1 MKRIVSA
8 LILALLGSGL
18 VCLAQ
23 GTRTATNRPVVIFD
37 TDMGSDV
44 DDAGA
49 LAVLH
54 RLADRGEVEIAG
66 VIFSSGKNRFG
77 VGVCAAINT
86 WYGRGDLPLGQY
98 QLEDVGDPNNS
109 YSRQIAMATNV
120 YHHKIVDRAPD
131 LVSVYK
137 TVLRSARDGTVTVLT
152 VGHPHGLVWL
162 MRDVEVAALVKKKV
176 SRWVAMGGTPERPSR
191 DWNLGENGVSAYMD
205 ELLSVWP
212 TDVYFS
218 PVGKAVITG
227 NRKLP
232 LSPVNNPVREAYRLW
247 NNALEKGRSSWD
259 QVAVLYAV
267 RPELF
272 DVQRGTMRHVAGPNV
287 VWDPKATNSKHYK
300 VQPRLSDSALAEM
313 IEELMAEPPKL
324 GHQPH

>member
-1 MKRIVSA
+1 MKRVVPG
-8 LILALLGSGL
+8 LILALLGFCV

-23 GTRTATNRPVVIFD
+23 GTQAVTNRPVVIFD

-54 RLADRGEVEIAG
+54 RLADLDEVEIAG
-66 VIFSSGKNRFG
+66 IIFSSGRNRFG

-109 YSRQIAMATNV
+109 YSRQVAMATNL
-120 YHHKIVDRAPD
+120 YHHKIVDQAPD
-131 LVSVYK
+131 AVGVYK
-137 TVLRSARDGTVTVLT
+137 TVLRSARDGSVTILT
-152 VGHPHGLVWL
+152 VGHPHALVWL
-162 MRDVEVAALVKKKV
+162 MRDAGGAALVRKKV
-176 SRWVAMGGTPERPSR
+176 LRWVAMGGTPEKPGR
-191 DWNLGENGVSAYMD
+191 DWNLGENGVSAYMG

-212 TDVYFS
+212 TDVFFS
-218 PVGKAVITG
+218 PVGETVITG

-232 LSPVNNPVREAYRLW
+232 ASPVNNPVRESYRLW

-267 RPELF
+267 RPGLF
-272 DVQRGTMRHVAGPNV
+272 DVQRGTLRHVEGTTV
-287 VWDPKATNSKHYK
+287 VWDAKATNSKHHK
-300 VQPRLSDSALAEM
+300 VQPRMSDSALADM
-313 IEELMAEPPKL
+313 IEALMAEPPKL
-324 GHQPH
+324 SSPPR